1 MAKRFGWLSFGR
13 KKKSAERAA
22 PAGEDQP
29 GTGLDALDRALTA
42 DRQGVPGPQP
52 MSPTP
57 SGQPSD
63 GVALADELDLDLRQN
78 VLAERP
84 HQGLRRKL
92 VAPCPRSPMPPRYA
106 QPAVRRPRATM
117 WPHRVKGGSRF
128 TVRSI
133 ESAPRTPRGVRI
145 RRVRAQGS
153 LQRGHSILLPSGK
166 AMSRVVPAP
175 GSSSRLGL
183 SKRRPNREL
192 DRDRERCLTL
202 CRYR

>member
-78 VLAERP
+78 VFGGAAASRTEAQAGDAVSPEPDAPSIRP
-84 HQGLRRKL
+84 
-92 VAPCPRSPMPPRYA
+92 
-106 QPAVRRPRATM
+106 T
-117 WPHRVKGGSRF
+117 
-128 TVRSI
+128 
-133 ESAPRTPRGVRI
+133 
-145 RRVRAQGS
+145 
-153 LQRGHSILLPSGK
+153 
-166 AMSRVVPAP
+166 
-175 GSSSRLGL
+175 GSSSTARDDVAAPGQGREPVHRPLDRVSPEECGFGGCGHRGAY
-183 SKRRPNREL
+183 SEAVRYCCAPGRRCRGWSRRPAVPAAWDSASGGPTANSTGIGRGA
-192 DRDRERCLTL
+192 
-202 CRYR
+202 